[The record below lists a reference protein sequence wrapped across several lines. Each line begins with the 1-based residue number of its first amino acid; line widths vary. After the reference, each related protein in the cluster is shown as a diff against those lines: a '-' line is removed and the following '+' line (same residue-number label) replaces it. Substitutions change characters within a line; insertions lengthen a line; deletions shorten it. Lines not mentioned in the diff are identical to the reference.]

1 MADYSEILCKA
12 VDTIVKQRLEGISF
26 DQTIL
31 CTVIDDSLREQ
42 GIYTVT
48 NNGGTTKFNAVSSIT
63 TYRKNNNVYVQIPG
77 GDWNQQKI
85 IIGKKN
91 DKIEEPYIYTSP
103 FSQLV
108 DISGNLIN
116 SVIPAKETG
125 LVANG
130 DIESIPLWGYN
141 LESSDTIYS
150 EKGKVHSGYTR
161 LGISAGFRS
170 WLNPFYTEDD
180 GISRQVIKGEYGL
193 HLIIQTEED
202 STTNEESTKTQVYD
216 LYLNCADMN
225 GNPYNFES
233 FYVQQKVFDVSAIGK
248 IKSLKL
254 EFYQNAGSFQDVE
267 GKLIPSKD
275 FLGNSIEPNLFA
287 NDIYITLGYD
297 VSEFDEELVQ
307 IYTLDSTT
315 YSATINDPTTN
326 HKNISLRWIHKF
338 NNDIFQS
345 VNENDNLQYNV
356 YWYRYELGHSSAD
369 NYSGVYWK
377 YLSTQSFDKDG
388 NIIYQVEDEIWKK
401 YSGEVQR
408 APSFFS
414 TWLLPDTTMAEE
426 RVKAI
431 IVYNG
436 KPYRSNILTFTNDN
450 TVIDKGTIEA
460 IQALSID
467 CVDNSYGNYRIYN
480 LGNSLIDQAQSK
492 IVRTWKPMFKSFNG
506 NVDSLPAELIE
517 AESIE
522 WIIPTEKTMIVI
534 DNSFTAGADIV
545 DRTSDPG
552 FIHIIRYCEKDGSLK
567 NGRNL
572 QQYRIRGYYS
582 QDYSNNTIQCKVV
595 KEKITYTA
603 IKELTFG
610 PAGTTGT
617 DVTLV
622 LDFEDG
628 AAAVNLGLN
637 KAVKVRAR
645 LYDYENKEITNLS
658 NYTINWDWKTKNSD
672 INGLNNLFSIN
683 RINNTIVEIHKNTS
697 IIGNNYHILQATVTD
712 FGDYDLTAYLPI
724 PISSNSNYTFISGTT
739 QVVYETSGE
748 VMDYFQNPYRLYNKN
763 GKVINGVKWKC
774 VNGISGEGNYTPKI
788 NTSEKNGIYTY
799 RLSPLNVYVENTCK
813 YVCVNAL
820 INENIVW
827 SQPILI
833 LQNHYP
839 SAMINKWNGD
849 LIIDKEQNSI
859 LTAKIAAG
867 RKENDD
873 NTFTGLMLG
882 DWGTAESEA
891 GLGKTGLFGFNKGKQ
906 SFAFKDDGT
915 AFIGIDGEG
924 RIEFN
929 GSKGTIESSG
939 YDTGNGISINLSD
952 STIEAKKLQ
961 STIFKLSKDNPYLI
975 INSAK
980 SRNTDTS
987 HTLLNIGTDN
997 YYLKSKNY
1005 STDIYNEDAT
1015 TGTFIDLNN
1024 GNIFIQNGTFYGD
1037 ISLNPG
1043 KGMRYVEYGAVWNE
1057 TLEQWSVAPT
1067 GYTNT
1072 VNTISLKTLLAELK
1086 STDSK
1091 LMALST
1097 VNNKIAEKAN
1107 KAAKDAGD
1115 AAEKAQTAV
1124 DGLAAKLD
1132 KIYKFDDNSSASIN
1146 YKAMGLT
1153 EVGGQQINTFG
1164 ISIIGNGTEL
1174 RVTNAGI
1181 DLGGMMY
1188 LTPSNIGLKGWYFGL
1203 ENKYYPLSFEL
1214 V

>member
-1 MADYSEILCKA
+1 MADYSEILCQA

-85 IIGKKN
+85 IVGKKN

-130 DIESIPLWGYN
+130 DIEFIPLWGYN

-202 STTNEESTKTQVYD
+202 STTNEESAKTQVYD

-233 FYVQQKVFDVSAIGK
+233 FYVQQKVFDISAIGK

-267 GKLIPSKD
+267 GKRIPSKD

-315 YSATINDPTTN
+315 YSATINDPTVN

-450 TVIDKGTIEA
+450 NVIDKGTIEA

-467 CVDNSYGNYRIYN
+467 CVDDSYGNYRIYN

-582 QDYSNNTIQCKVV
+582 QDYSNNTIQCKII

-628 AAAVNLGLN
+628 VAAVNLGLN

-658 NYTINWDWKTKNSD
+658 DYTINWDWKTKNSD

-683 RINNTIVEIHKNTS
+683 KINNTTVEIRKNTS
-697 IIGNNYHILQATVTD
+697 TIGNNYHILQATVTD

-739 QVVYETSGE
+739 QVIYETSGE
-748 VMDYFQNPYRLYNKN
+748 VMDYFQNPYCLYNKN
-763 GKVINGVKWKC
+763 GKVVNGVKWKC

-799 RLSPLNVYVENTCK
+799 KLSPLNVYVENTCK

-849 LIIDKEQNSI
+849 LIIDEEQNSI

-882 DWGTAESEA
+882 DWGTAESET

-915 AFIGIDGEG
+915 AFIGFDGSG

-929 GSKGTIESSG
+929 GDQGIIQTSEFYQGEKYVGTVNGIPQYSYTIEG
-939 YDTGNGISINLSD
+939 TKIDLKNGQIYLSD
-952 STIEAKKLQ
+952 GHFSGDIYIDTSQQEYTKYTYNNYDGSITSKNTKLGGTQETLNSILASLKSNISWTEAISNQ
-961 STIFKLSKDNPYLI
+961 NRYLI
-975 INSAK
+975 DENSARILEIQGIQK
-980 SRNTDTS
+980 AQTGM
-987 HTLLNIGTDN
+987 IG
-997 YYLKSKNY
+997 
-1005 STDIYNEDAT
+1005 DIGKIATDAT
-1015 TGTFIDLNN
+1015 TAS
-1024 GNIFIQNGTFYGD
+1024 QN
-1037 ISLNPG
+1037 
-1043 KGMRYVEYGAVWNE
+1043 
-1057 TLEQWSVAPT
+1057 
-1067 GYTNT
+1067 
-1072 VNTISLKTLLAELK
+1072 
-1086 STDSK
+1086 
-1091 LMALST
+1091 
-1097 VNNKIAEKAN
+1097 
-1107 KAAKDAGD
+1107 
-1115 AAEKAQTAV
+1115 AQIAV
-1124 DGLAAKLD
+1124 DGLAAKVD
-1132 KIYKFDDNSSASIN
+1132 KIYTFDDNSTASIDYN
-1146 YKAMGLT
+1146 AKGTHMS
-1153 EVGGQQINTFG
+1153 GGQIQETKG
-1164 ISIIGNGTEL
+1164 IAIIGNGTEL

-1188 LTPSNIGLKGWYFGL
+1188 LTRDSMGIRGSILGLGL
-1203 ENKYYPLSFEL
+1203 DPNKYYILSFEL

>member
-1 MADYSEILCKA
+1 MADYSEILCQA

-85 IIGKKN
+85 IVGKKN

-116 SVIPAKETG
+116 SVILAKETG

-170 WLNPFYTEDD
+170 WLNPFYIEDD
-180 GISRQVIKGEYGL
+180 GIARQVIKGDYGL

-202 STTNEESTKTQVYD
+202 STTNEENVKTQIYD

-233 FYVQQKVFDVSAIGK
+233 FYVQQKVFDISAIGK

-254 EFYQNAGSFQDVE
+254 EFYQDTGSFQDVE

-275 FLGNSIEPNLFA
+275 FLDNSIEPNLFA

-297 VSEFDEELVQ
+297 VSEFEEELVQ

-315 YSATINDPTTN
+315 YSATANDLTTN

-338 NNDIFQS
+338 DNDIFQS
-345 VNENDNLQYNV
+345 VNQNDNLQYNV

-401 YSGEVQR
+401 YNGEVQR

-431 IVYNG
+431 VVYNG

-450 TVIDKGTIEA
+450 RVIDKGTIEA

-506 NVDSLPAELIE
+506 NVDSLPTELIE

-534 DNSFTAGADIV
+534 DDSFTAGADIV
-545 DRTSDPG
+545 DKTSDPG
-552 FIHIIRYCEKDGSLK
+552 FIHIIRYCEEDGSLK

-582 QDYSNNTIQCKVV
+582 QDYSNNTIQCKIV
-595 KEKITYTA
+595 KEKTTYTT

-637 KAVKVRAR
+637 TAVKVRAR

-658 NYTINWDWKTKNSD
+658 DYTINWGWKTKNSD
-672 INGLNNLFSIN
+672 INGLTDLFSIN
-683 RINNTIVEIHKNTS
+683 EIDNTTVEIRKNTS
-697 IIGNNYHILQATVTD
+697 TIGNNYHILQATVID

-724 PISSNSNYTFISGTT
+724 PISSSSNYAFISGTT
-739 QVVYETSGE
+739 QVIYETSGE
-748 VMDYFQNPYRLYNKN
+748 VMDYFQNPYYLYNKN
-763 GKVINGVKWKC
+763 AEVVNGVIWECKNG
-774 VNGISGEGNYTPKI
+774 VNGEGNYTPKI
-788 NTSEKNGIYTY
+788 NASEKNGVLIYK
-799 RLSPLNVYVENTCK
+799 LSPLNVYVENACK
-813 YVCVNAL
+813 YVCVNTL
-820 INENIVW
+820 INEKIVW

-849 LIIDKEQNSI
+849 LIVDEKKNSI
-859 LTAKIAAG
+859 LTAKIATG
-867 RKENDD
+867 RKEDN

-906 SFAFKDDGT
+906 SFAFRDDGT
-915 AFIGIDGEG
+915 AFIGFDRNG
-924 RIEFN
+924 RIEFDGEQGIIQTSKFSQ
-929 GSKGTIESSG
+929 GSKYEGIVDGKQQYSYIIEGTKI
-939 YDTGNGISINLSD
+939 DLKNGQIYLSD
-952 STIEAKKLQ
+952 GHFSGEIYIDTSQQTYTKYAYSDGSITSKTTTLGGAQETLNSILASLKSNISWTEA
-961 STIFKLSKDNPYLI
+961 LSNQNSYLI
-975 INSAK
+975 GQNAIRISEIGAIQSAQAGML
-980 SRNTDTS
+980 TS
-987 HTLLNIGTDN
+987 ISQNAEAALAASNAASQASDDALAA
-997 YYLKSKNY
+997 
-1005 STDIYNEDAT
+1005 STAA
-1015 TGTFIDLNN
+1015 
-1024 GNIFIQNGTFYGD
+1024 QN
-1037 ISLNPG
+1037 
-1043 KGMRYVEYGAVWNE
+1043 
-1057 TLEQWSVAPT
+1057 
-1067 GYTNT
+1067 
-1072 VNTISLKTLLAELK
+1072 
-1086 STDSK
+1086 
-1091 LMALST
+1091 
-1097 VNNKIAEKAN
+1097 
-1107 KAAKDAGD
+1107 
-1115 AAEKAQTAV
+1115 AV
-1124 DGLAAKLD
+1124 DGLAKKVDITNA
-1132 KIYKFDDNSSASIN
+1132 YGSIN
-1146 YKAMGLT
+1146 YKEMGKT
-1153 EVGGQQINTFG
+1153 TVGGVSIDTYG
-1164 ISIIGNGTEL
+1164 ISITGMGTEL
-1174 RVTNAGI
+1174 RITNAGI
-1181 DLGGMMY
+1181 DL
-1188 LTPSNIGLKGWYFGL
+1188 
-1203 ENKYYPLSFEL
+1203 
-1214 V
+1214 